1 MNQLMIGLGIPSSLQ
16 PSGALSHADRVN
28 QVIRW
33 AESSSGGGL
42 DPLQQELANLL
53 SPDAAR
59 S

>member
-1 MNQLMIGLGIPSSLQ
+1 MIGLGIPSSLQ